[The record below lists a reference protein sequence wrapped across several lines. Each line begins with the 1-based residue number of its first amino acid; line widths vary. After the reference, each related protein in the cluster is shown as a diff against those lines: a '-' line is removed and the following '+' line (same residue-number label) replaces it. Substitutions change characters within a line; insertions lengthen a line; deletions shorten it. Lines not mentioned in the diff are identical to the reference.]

1 MIHYS
6 IHFTKRSEDDAV
18 RLDSSILKRISV
30 AIETKLS
37 VDPVRFG
44 KPLGYSLRYVRTLRI
59 GDWRVLYQ
67 ISRTTVIILTI
78 RHRREGYGD
87 LS

>member
-1 MIHYS
+1 MTHYF

-18 RLDSSILKRISV
+18 RLDSSILERINV

-37 VDPVRFG
+37 VDPIRFG
-44 KPLGYSLRYVRTLRI
+44 KPLGYSLRYVRTLRV

-78 RHRREGYGD
+78 RHRKKGYGD